1 MAPCMLMISGR
12 VICCRSPLWN
22 ERRHR
27 ADEINRTIGA
37 LNSMFGGQGAGNDYG
52 SLDYK
57 LCGASGVQQE
67 ALDFVSKAVSAMGSP
82 PEGLT
87 CSEALRQLRA
97 TSGYV
102 EDQATGALAPYVPGN
117 VSLPEEGWRPISLDA
132 LWGQDGRES
141 VGSHVQQQ
149 LLPAD
154 EVETSKNLR
163 LFTNMSLL
171 VRDSEILVAFR
182 RKSMEEKLASSAGR
196 SRRLV
201 GHMTFIS
208 LARFLWEMKIVTPE
222 LRFCGAVMVIHHGIS
237 LVMPSEVQ
245 SEKRGRS
252 RARSSRPAPTASKTE
267 LDWETVKSSTVRRS
281 QVKRKRQASRA
292 GASSATPE
300 MTVLEEA
307 SVSKGTRDR
316 YAKIW
321 TVLKPMV
328 TGRTGRLLPRLKVEQ
343 MLCGHLKDMYMD
355 GEDVASAQYT
365 VAALMFHNPS
375 LRSKGMTSLPRV
387 KQSLTGWKRLAPE
400 KSRLPI
406 PFEALALIFMF
417 LVQSGRCE
425 IGLFLLVSFML
436 YLRPSEG
443 LRLRTQDVVRP
454 SRKRGAFSFWTFILH
469 PQEMQIPSKTREFD
483 ESLQLD
489 LDYHNEVGNALARVL
504 KFTAKQPEEKIFKF
518 GLEEANQ
525 ALEDAATAVGLQKL
539 GSIHLYRLRHGGASH
554 DFVHKLRDLASI
566 QLRGRW
572 KSMASVRRYQKGARL
587 AQLFNSLDSAVQ
599 TECLDAAKLGKVI
612 ARQNNWPVLLWNIQY
627 GTAYDLKLIVNQW
640 KILGWIRVHHRCVLT
655 SSHSD
660 SQILD
665 FAMPAKFV
673 QATCS

>member
-1 MAPCMLMISGR
+1 MERSAVGTMIAPCTLVISGR
-12 VICCRSPLWN
+12 VICCHSPLWN

-57 LCGASGVQQE
+57 LRGASGVQQE

-117 VSLPEEGWRPISLDA
+117 VSLPEEGWRPIALDA

-141 VGSHVQQQ
+141 VGSYVQQQ

-171 VRDSEILVAFR
+171 VQGSENLIAFR
-182 RKSMEEKLASSAGR
+182 KRFMEKKLASSGGR

-208 LARFLWEMKIVTPE
+208 LARFLWEMKIVIQE
-222 LRFCGAVMVIHHGIS
+222 LRFCGVPMVIHRGIN
-237 LVMPSEVQ
+237 LVIPSEAQ
-245 SEKRGRS
+245 LEKRGRS
-252 RARSSRPAPTASKTE
+252 HVRSTRPAPTAARSE
-267 LDWETVKSSTVRRS
+267 LSWETVENSTVRRS
-281 QVKRKRQASRA
+281 HVKRKRQASRA
-292 GASSATPE
+292 GASSTTPG

-321 TVLKPMV
+321 TVLKPLV
-328 TGRTGRLLPRLKVEQ
+328 TGRTGRLLPKIEVEQ
-343 MLCGHLKDMYMD
+343 KMCEYLKDMYMD
-355 GEDVASAQYT
+355 GEDIASAQYT
-365 VAALMFHNPS
+365 VAALMFYNPS
-375 LRSKGMTSLPRV
+375 LRSKGMTALPRV

-406 PFEALALIFMF
+406 PFEALALIFRC
-417 LVQSGRCE
+417 LVQSGRRE

-443 LRLRTQDVVRP
+443 LRLRAQDVVRP
-454 SRKRGAFSFWTFILH
+454 SRTHGAFSFWTFILH

-489 LDYHNEVGNALARVL
+489 LGYHNEVGSALSRV
-504 KFTAKQPEEKIFKF
+504 FNMAAKDPEEKIFKF

-525 ALEDAATAVGLQKL
+525 ALEDAAATVGLQKL
-539 GSIHLYRLRHGGASH
+539 GALHLYRLRHGGASH
-554 DFVHKLRDLASI
+554 DFVHKLRDLGSI

-587 AQLFNSLDSAVQ
+587 AQLFNSLDSDVQ
-599 TECLDAAKLGKVI
+599 SACLDAAK
-612 ARQNNWPVLLWNIQY
+612 
-627 GTAYDLKLIVNQW
+627 KLPS
-640 KILGWIRVHHRCVLT
+640 ILRSLR
-655 SSHSD
+655 
-660 SQILD
+660 
-665 FAMPAKFV
+665 
-673 QATCS
+673 